1 MANLSENP
9 QWVDGIYQIETS
21 DPVVGGPEGV
31 SNRQAKELASRTSYL
46 KKEQEKTGS
55 DLATHAA
62 AADPHTQYAPKA
74 NPTFTGTPK
83 APTPATDSNS
93 QQVATTAFVKSVAAA
108 LVNGAPAALD
118 TLQELAKA
126 IGNDPN
132 FSATVLNAI
141 TAAKVEVTNKLGEHA
156 AAADPHTQYAP
167 KANPT
172 FTGTPKAPTPATD
185 SNSQQ
190 VATTAFVK
198 SVAAA
203 LVNGAPAALDTL
215 QELAKAVGNDP
226 NFSTTVLNELAK
238 KVPLSG
244 GTLTGELLLSTANAL
259 RLIYGDYG
267 VILRND
273 GNRFY
278 LLLTNKGDKT
288 GNYSALRPFDINFAT
303 GDMTIGHDLNVVGA
317 MKEKGQRVYSPNNKP
332 TATEVGALATGGTAA
347 AATKLA
353 TARTING
360 VAFDGTANIALTPA
374 NIGALPAAGTAAAA
388 TKLAVARKI
397 AGVAF
402 DGTADIDVN
411 TQGIFSTSLS
421 IGNAVDLNA
430 YTTPGLYH
438 QAANVQAASGKNY
451 PEAQAGSL
459 EVLKHAGI
467 TQVYRI
473 YNNSRCYKRTHYSGA
488 WSAWVLDYDAA
499 NKPTA
504 ADIGAI
510 TKTDADN
517 NYVRKG
523 SSGVVSKNDD
533 LAWNSPTGAYLKDNG
548 GDSSLI
554 WHIGLNTGSTSAAQF
569 HFNYANGGL
578 KYRSSRDS
586 KGFEK
591 PWARIYT
598 DQDKPTTAEIGALP
612 VAGTAVAATK
622 LATPRKINGV
632 VFDGTADINIASRWN
647 KVASGSVSYPLVNSQ
662 TKSFVGTIDTGVAT
676 TSWVHDSKKYAVV
689 LSSKGVEVRTSNP
702 ANCSWGASGELRSI
716 TRFNGNS
723 TVLIDVFTYGQ
734 NLQSGAISTWELW
747 EIVS

>member
-21 DPVVGGPEGV
+21 DPVVGGPDGV
-31 SNRQAKELASRTSYL
+31 SNRQAKELANRTRYL

-62 AADPHTQYAPKA
+62 AADPHTQYAPKD

-118 TLQELAKA
+118 SLQELAKA

-132 FSATVLNAI
+132 FSATVLN
-141 TAAKVEVTNKLGEHA
+141 
-156 AAADPHTQYAP
+156 
-167 KANPT
+167 
-172 FTGTPKAPTPATD
+172 
-185 SNSQQ
+185 
-190 VATTAFVK
+190 
-198 SVAAA
+198 
-203 LVNGAPAALDTL
+203 
-215 QELAKAVGNDP
+215 
-226 NFSTTVLNELAK
+226 ELAK
-238 KVPLSG
+238 KLSLSG
-244 GTLTGELLLSTANAL
+244 GTLTGEVLSSAANAL

-267 VILRND
+267 VIMRND

-288 GNYSALRPFDINFAT
+288 GNYNTLRPFDINLAT
-303 GDMTIGHDLNVVGA
+303 GDMTVGHDLNVTGLL
-317 MKEKGQRVYSPNNKP
+317 KEKGQRVYSPNNKP
-332 TATEVGALATGGTAA
+332 TAVDVGAYTKAETDASVGVAIDYADTAVVYATQAITNANSRVPSGRAVNGKALSEDITLSAGDVGAYTKAETDTRIATATTAANNAATAATSANTNANGRVPSGRKVNDKALTADIALTAVDVGALPTNGTAV

-353 TARTING
+353 TPRKING
-360 VAFDGTANIALTPA
+360 VAFDGSVDITLTPA
-374 NIGALPAAGTAAAA
+374 NLGLGEAAKRGVGTAATNVPDISTADSRYMI
-388 TKLAVARKI
+388 KE
-397 AGVAF
+397 AGV
-402 DGTADIDVN
+402 
-411 TQGIFSTSLS
+411 
-421 IGNAVDLNA
+421 
-430 YTTPGLYH
+430 
-438 QAANVQAASGKNY
+438 
-451 PEAQAGSL
+451 
-459 EVLKHAGI
+459 
-467 TQVYRI
+467 
-473 YNNSRCYKRTHYSGA
+473 
-488 WSAWVLDYDAA
+488 
-499 NKPTA
+499 
-504 ADIGAI
+504 
-510 TKTDADN
+510 
-517 NYVRKG
+517 NYVRQGVTGVISKG
-523 SSGVVSKNDD
+523 ED
-533 LAWNSPTGAYLKDNG
+533 LAWNKPTGAYLKTNE

-554 WHIGLNTGSTSAAQF
+554 WHIGLNTGSASAAQF

-578 KYRSSRDS
+578 RYRSSRDGF
-586 KGFEK
+586 GFEK
-591 PWARIYT
+591 SWARIYT
-598 DQDKPTTAEIGALP
+598 DQDKPTAAEIGALP
-612 VAGTAVAATK
+612 VSGTAVAAVK

-662 TKSFVGTIDTGVAT
+662 TKSFVGTIDTGVVT

-723 TVLIDVFTYGQ
+723 TILIDVFTYGQ

>member
-21 DPVVGGPEGV
+21 DPVVGGPDGV
-31 SNRQAKELASRTSYL
+31 SNRQAKELANRTRYL

-62 AADPHTQYAPKA
+62 AADPHTQYAPKD

-118 TLQELAKA
+118 TLQELAKSL
-126 IGNDPN
+126 GNDPN
-132 FSATVLNAI
+132 FSATVLN
-141 TAAKVEVTNKLGEHA
+141 
-156 AAADPHTQYAP
+156 
-167 KANPT
+167 
-172 FTGTPKAPTPATD
+172 
-185 SNSQQ
+185 
-190 VATTAFVK
+190 
-198 SVAAA
+198 
-203 LVNGAPAALDTL
+203 
-215 QELAKAVGNDP
+215 
-226 NFSTTVLNELAK
+226 ELAK
-238 KVPLSG
+238 KLSLSG
-244 GTLTGELLLSTANAL
+244 GTLTGEVLSSAANAL

-267 VILRND
+267 VIMRND

-288 GNYSALRPFDINFAT
+288 GNYNTLRPFDINLAT
-303 GDMTIGHDLNVVGA
+303 GDMTVGHDLNVTGLL
-317 MKEKGQRVYSPNNKP
+317 KEKGQRVYSPNNKP
-332 TATEVGALATGGTAA
+332 TAVDVGAYTKAETDASVGVAIDYADTAVVYATQAITNANSRVPSGRAVNGKALSEDITLSAGDVGAYTKAETDTRIATATTAANNAATAATSANTNANGRVPSGRKVNDKALTADIALTAVDVGALPTNGTAV

-353 TARTING
+353 TPRKING
-360 VAFDGTANIALTPA
+360 VAFDGSVDITLTPA
-374 NIGALPAAGTAAAA
+374 NLGLGEAAKRGVGTAATNVPDISTADSRYMI
-388 TKLAVARKI
+388 KE
-397 AGVAF
+397 AGV
-402 DGTADIDVN
+402 
-411 TQGIFSTSLS
+411 
-421 IGNAVDLNA
+421 
-430 YTTPGLYH
+430 
-438 QAANVQAASGKNY
+438 
-451 PEAQAGSL
+451 
-459 EVLKHAGI
+459 
-467 TQVYRI
+467 
-473 YNNSRCYKRTHYSGA
+473 
-488 WSAWVLDYDAA
+488 
-499 NKPTA
+499 
-504 ADIGAI
+504 
-510 TKTDADN
+510 
-517 NYVRKG
+517 NYVRQGVTGVISKG
-523 SSGVVSKNDD
+523 ED
-533 LAWNSPTGAYLKDNG
+533 LAWNKPTGAYLKTNE

-554 WHIGLNTGSTSAAQF
+554 WHIGLNTGSASAAQF

-578 KYRSSRDS
+578 RYRSSRDGF
-586 KGFEK
+586 GFEK
-591 PWARIYT
+591 SWARIYT
-598 DQDKPTTAEIGALP
+598 DQDKPTAAEIGALP
-612 VAGTAVAATK
+612 VSGTAVAAVK

-662 TKSFVGTIDTGVAT
+662 TKSFVGTIDTGVVT

-723 TVLIDVFTYGQ
+723 TILIDVFTYGQ

>member
-21 DPVVGGPEGV
+21 DPVVGGPDGV
-31 SNRQAKELASRTSYL
+31 SNRQAKELASRTRYL

-62 AADPHTQYAPKA
+62 AADPHTQYAPKD

-118 TLQELAKA
+118 TLQELAKSL
-126 IGNDPN
+126 GNDPN
-132 FSATVLNAI
+132 FSATVLN
-141 TAAKVEVTNKLGEHA
+141 
-156 AAADPHTQYAP
+156 
-167 KANPT
+167 
-172 FTGTPKAPTPATD
+172 
-185 SNSQQ
+185 
-190 VATTAFVK
+190 
-198 SVAAA
+198 
-203 LVNGAPAALDTL
+203 
-215 QELAKAVGNDP
+215 
-226 NFSTTVLNELAK
+226 ELAK
-238 KVPLSG
+238 KLSLSG
-244 GTLTGELLLSTANAL
+244 GTLTGEVLSSAANAL

-267 VILRND
+267 VIMRND

-288 GNYSALRPFDINFAT
+288 GNYNTLRPFDINLAT
-303 GDMTIGHDLNVVGA
+303 GDMTVGHDLNVTGLL
-317 MKEKGQRVYSPNNKP
+317 KEKGQRVYSPNNKP
-332 TATEVGALATGGTAA
+332 TAVDVGAYTKAETDASVGVAIDYADTAVVYATQAITNANSRVPSGRAVNGKALSEDITLSAGDVGAYTKAETDTRIATATTAANNAATAATSANTNANGRVPSGRKVNDKALTADIALTAVDVGALPTNGTAV

-353 TARTING
+353 TPRKING
-360 VAFDGTANIALTPA
+360 VAFDGSVDITLTPA
-374 NIGALPAAGTAAAA
+374 NLGLGEAAKRGVGTAATNVPDISTADSRYMI
-388 TKLAVARKI
+388 KE
-397 AGVAF
+397 AGV
-402 DGTADIDVN
+402 
-411 TQGIFSTSLS
+411 
-421 IGNAVDLNA
+421 
-430 YTTPGLYH
+430 
-438 QAANVQAASGKNY
+438 
-451 PEAQAGSL
+451 
-459 EVLKHAGI
+459 
-467 TQVYRI
+467 
-473 YNNSRCYKRTHYSGA
+473 
-488 WSAWVLDYDAA
+488 
-499 NKPTA
+499 
-504 ADIGAI
+504 
-510 TKTDADN
+510 
-517 NYVRKG
+517 NYVRQGVTGVISKG
-523 SSGVVSKNDD
+523 ED
-533 LAWNSPTGAYLKDNG
+533 LAWNKPTGAYLKTNE

-554 WHIGLNTGSTSAAQF
+554 WHIGLNTGSASAAQF

-578 KYRSSRDS
+578 RYRSSRDGF
-586 KGFEK
+586 GFEK
-591 PWARIYT
+591 SWARIYT
-598 DQDKPTTAEIGALP
+598 DQDKPTAAEIGALP
-612 VAGTAVAATK
+612 VSGTAVAAVK

-662 TKSFVGTIDTGVAT
+662 TKSFVGTIDTGVVT

-723 TVLIDVFTYGQ
+723 TILIDVFTYGQ